1 MSQPPTKVLCVLGT
15 RPEAIKLAP
24 VVRAIRA
31 SDHFRVRLCV
41 TAQHRDLLD
50 PLLKH
55 FDLRPD
61 HDLNLMRPDQTLPE
75 LTAAMFGALAPVVAQ
90 ERPDWVLIQGDTT
103 SALVAA
109 MTAFYAGCRVAHVE
123 AGLRTGRI
131 DQPFPEELNRLLI
144 ARIADLHFAPTERA
158 RANLLAE
165 GVDEARVSV
174 TGNTAIDA
182 LQWTLGRTP
191 QLRDD
196 FAIPPGARVVFVT
209 LHRRE
214 SFGAPLRGICDAVAT
229 LAGRVAHDT
238 RFICT
243 VHPNPN
249 VTGPMRRILGS
260 VPNLVLT
267 EPLHYPDTVALLA
280 HCHFVMTDSGG
291 LQEEAPA
298 LGKPVLVLRDTTER
312 PEGIEAGVAL
322 LVGRNPERIV
332 DAAMKL
338 LQDPLAYARMARMV
352 SPYGDGRAAERI
364 VGVLRDVPRSASP
377 IARRRGVHQAGDPA

>member
-1 MSQPPTKVLCVLGT
+1 MSQSPANVLCVIGT

-31 SDHFRVRLCV
+31 EAGHFRVRLCV

-50 PLLKH
+50 PLLQS

-61 HDLNLMRPDQTLPE
+61 HDLNLMRTGQSLPE
-75 LTAAMFGALAPVVAQ
+75 LTAALFGALGPVLAQ

-109 MTAFYAGCRVAHVE
+109 MTACYAGARVAHVE

-165 GVDEARVSV
+165 GIDEARVFV
-174 TGNTAIDA
+174 TGNTSIDA
-182 LQWTLGRTP
+182 LQWTLARTP
-191 QLRDD
+191 QVRGDLVARPDT
-196 FAIPPGARVVFVT
+196 RVVFVT

-214 SFGAPLRGICDAVAT
+214 SFGAPLERMCDAVAT
-229 LAGRVAHDT
+229 LAGLAGPGT
-238 RFICT
+238 RFVCT

-249 VTGPMRRILGS
+249 VSEPMRRVLGA
-260 VPNLVLT
+260 VPNVVLID
-267 EPLHYPDTVALLA
+267 PLDYPATVALLA
-280 HCHFVMTDSGG
+280 RCAFVMTDSGG

-312 PEGIEAGVAL
+312 PEGVEAGVAR
-322 LVGRNPERIV
+322 LVGRESVAIV
-332 DAAMKL
+332 DAAMTL
-338 LQDPLAYARMARMV
+338 LQDPAAYARMARMV
-352 SPYGDGRAAERI
+352 SPYGDGHAAERI
-364 VGVLRDVPRSASP
+364 ARALLSATGQRRD
-377 IARRRGVHQAGDPA
+377 